1 MSRTQQLEIAADLDN
16 LKQAR
21 DFVEESTQLAGL
33 DEDRTGE
40 LLLAVDEAVTNIVMH
55 GCPQGGC
62 TIQLEFEGEPDAC
75 IIRIRDD
82 APLFDPTAM
91 LDPDLATSPM
101 ERDAPGGFGVYLFKH
116 LVDQTSYRATP
127 DGRNELTLLKRM
139 AETNVSAAGFA
150 ARELNGE

>member
-1 MSRTQQLEIAADLDN
+1 MSRTQQLEIAADLDS

-21 DFVEESTQLAGL
+21 DFVEETTQLAGL
-33 DEDRTGE
+33 DENRTGE

-75 IIRIRDD
+75 IIRIRDN
-82 APLFDPTAM
+82 ARLFDPTTK
-91 LDPDLATSPM
+91 LDPDLAISPL
-101 ERDAPGGFGVYLFKH
+101 ERETPGGFGVYLFKH
-116 LVDQTSYRATP
+116 LVDQTSYRTTP

-139 AETNVSAAGFA
+139 AETNISAAGFA
-150 ARELNGE
+150 DRELDGE